1 MTLTHVLE
9 KPKLLRNVRIRI
21 DSMDSNTSISS
32 ISSNDSNR
40 YIINNK
46 KYRDLFEEIEQYIVP
61 CKTDNISR

>member
-1 MTLTHVLE
+1 MTLIPVLE
-9 KPKLLRNVRIRI
+9 KPKLLRNVRSRN

-32 ISSNDSNR
+32 NDSNG

-61 CKTDNISR
+61 RKTENTSR

>member
-1 MTLTHVLE
+1 MTLIPALE
-9 KPKLLRNVRIRI
+9 KPKLLRNVRSRN

-32 ISSNDSNR
+32 NDSNG

-61 CKTDNISR
+61 RKTENTSR